1 MWEHITCTGKRNGE
15 YRVLVGKP
23 VVKSHLEDPS
33 VDGSII
39 LRWIF
44 RMWDV
49 GHGLAR
55 YGSGQGQIVEPV
67 NAIMNLRVA

>member
-1 MWEHITCTGKRNGE
+1 
-15 YRVLVGKP
+15 VGKP

-33 VDGSII
+33 VNGSTI

-49 GHGLAR
+49 GHGPDR
-55 YGSGQGQIVEPV
+55 YGPGQGQVVELV
-67 NAIMNLRVA
+67 IAVMNLRVP